1 MNRESEII
9 NVRIDEIIPNR
20 FQPRLTFNESELQSL
35 AESIKMHGIIQ
46 PLVLR
51 RIGEKFE
58 IIAGERR
65 YKASVMAGLTTVPA
79 VIMNIDDQKS
89 AEVAIVENLQ
99 RKNLTAIEEAQSYK
113 KLLDKGYLTQ
123 EELANKMS
131 VTQPTIA
138 NKLRLLNLTEAAQQA
153 LLKNQ
158 ISERH
163 ARSLLAIANPNMQIS
178 MLNRIIGERLTVR
191 QTDEEISKLLGRSPE
206 TINDAIENYGESS
219 SGNSQVLTPEEPQNS
234 VAPVVETIKTP
245 TFDNLVQPTPT
256 ISSYINPAA
265 FDVDIDSIKSN
276 SVDIIP
282 EHKPSDIDMLMRT
295 ESQESSNTAVE
306 ETPKK
311 VSLEDVPTNIDMGS
325 IVNSSNMAV
334 NPFQNLETPETPFE
348 IPTPTFE
355 KPYSDPTPV
364 SQPTYAPGSSLIDEF
379 RQQQPKPLEQNI
391 EKNSNTKSISSAI
404 TVARNEVRK
413 IEDLGFQVDTEEFDF
428 EDMYQIIIKIKKD

>member
-1 MNRESEII
+1 MNRENEII

-20 FQPRLTFNESELQSL
+20 FQPRLNFNETELQSL
-35 AESIKMHGIIQ
+35 AESIKQHGIIQ

-51 RIGEKFE
+51 RIGDKFE

-123 EELANKMS
+123 DELATKMG

-206 TINDAIENYGESS
+206 TINEAIESS
-219 SGNSQVLTPEEPQNS
+219 TEDNSTGPSLTPNS
-234 VAPVVETIKTP
+234 TPTPVENNPVP
-245 TFDNLVQPTPT
+245 TFDNFVQPTPN
-256 ISSYINPAA
+256 ISSYINPAS
-265 FDVDIDSIKSN
+265 FDVDIDKIKST
-276 SVDIIP
+276 SEDIIP

-295 ESQESSNTAVE
+295 ESGENNSNNVE
-306 ETPKK
+306 EKPKK
-311 VSLEDVPTNIDMGS
+311 VSLEDIPTNIDMGS

-334 NPFQNLETPETPFE
+334 NPFQNLETPATPFE

-355 KPYSDPTPV
+355 RPYSDPTPV
-364 SQPTYAPGSSLIDEF
+364 SRPTIAPGSSLIDEF
-379 RQQQPKPLEQNI
+379 RSQQPKYSEPTPSVEPA
-391 EKNSNTKSISSAI
+391 NTKNISSAI
-404 TVARNEVRK
+404 NVARNEARK
-413 IEDLGFQVDTEEFDF
+413 IEELGFQVDTEEFDF

>member
-123 EELANKMS
+123 EELANKMG

-163 ARSLLAIANPNMQIS
+163 ARSLLTIANPNMQIS

-206 TINDAIENYGESS
+206 SINDAIEGSS
-219 SGNSQVLTPEEPQNS
+219 ENNSGVSPVLTPSEPVMTPNI
-234 VAPVVETIKTP
+234 PEPKPMIENYETLITETP
-245 TFDNLVQPTPT
+245 NL
-256 ISSYINPAA
+256 SSYINPKA
-265 FDVDIDSIKSN
+265 FDVDVDKIKST
-276 SVDIIP
+276 SEDIIP

-295 ESQESSNTAVE
+295 EPNQTTPEISEK
-306 ETPKK
+306 PKK
-311 VSLEDVPTNIDMGS
+311 ISLEDMTANVDMGS
-325 IVNSSNMAV
+325 IVNTSNMAV

-348 IPTPTFE
+348 IPTQTFE
-355 KPYSDPTPV
+355 RPYTDPTPI
-364 SQPTYAPGSSLIDEF
+364 SQPTLAPGSTLIDEF
-379 RQQQPKPLEQNI
+379 RQQQPKYSEPI
-391 EKNSNTKSISSAI
+391 EDSVNVKSISSAI
-404 TVARNEVRK
+404 NIARNEARK
-413 IEDLGFQVDTEEFDF
+413 IEELGFQVDTEEFDF